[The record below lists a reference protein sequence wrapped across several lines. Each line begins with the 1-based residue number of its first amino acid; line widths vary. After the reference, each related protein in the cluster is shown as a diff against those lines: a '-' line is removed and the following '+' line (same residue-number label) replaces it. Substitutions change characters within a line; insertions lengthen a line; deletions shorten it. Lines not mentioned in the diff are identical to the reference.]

1 MSWQLRN
8 SLAAFHHRNFRLFFP
23 GQSISLIGFWMQQ
36 TALYWL
42 IYRLTHSPV
51 ILGAIVFSQQI
62 PVLLLAVPAGGLVDR
77 TNRHR
82 LIMLTQ
88 FLALLQA
95 VLLAVLTYTNRIEVS
110 HIFILS
116 VSLGVI
122 AAFDIPARQSFLVQM
137 VGKEHL
143 LNAIALN
150 SSMFNGARMVG
161 PAVAGFL
168 IARWGESLCFTMNA
182 LSYVAVLVSLSL
194 MVVPSHHI
202 STAQSIGKDLGEG
215 FRFVTRTRPVYVM
228 LLLLGVFGITG
239 FSFPVLLPIVAD
251 RIFMRGATGL
261 GWLMTAAGSGA
272 LIGALFLAGRK
283 GLEGISQII
292 LAGALGFPL
301 VLMLFSFSLHF
312 WLSFGLLCCV
322 GFFMM
327 IVVAS
332 INTAIQSIIPDSIR
346 GRIMSFFTTML
357 IGTAPVGSL
366 IAGTAANW
374 FGVQTTLFASAMICL
389 AGGIW
394 FYRALPGIKTET
406 RRLYL
411 LHNPPPI
418 V

>member
-8 SLAAFHHRNFRLFFP
+8 SLSAFRHRNFQLFFP
-23 GQSISLIGFWMQQ
+23 GQFVSLIGFWMQQ

-42 IYRLTHSPV
+42 VYRLTHSPV
-51 ILGAIVFSQQI
+51 ILGTVVFSQQI

-82 LIMLTQ
+82 LIILTQ
-88 FLALLQA
+88 SLAFLQA
-95 VLLAVLTYTNRIEVS
+95 VLLAILTYTHRIAVP

-116 VSLGVI
+116 VTLGVI

-137 VGKEHL
+137 VGKEDL

-161 PAVAGFL
+161 PAIAGF
-168 IARWGESLCFTMNA
+168 IVARWGEAFCFLTNG
-182 LSYVAVLVSLSL
+182 LSYLAVIVALSL
-194 MVVPSHHI
+194 MVVKQNHV
-202 STAQSIGKDLGEG
+202 STTQSIGKDLREG
-215 FRFVTRTRPVYVM
+215 FRFVRDTRPVFVM
-228 LLLLGVFGITG
+228 LSLLGIFGLTG
-239 FSFPVLLPIVAD
+239 FSFPVLLPVVAD
-251 RIFMRGATGL
+251 RIFQSGATGL
-261 GWLMTAAGSGA
+261 GWLMAGAGSGA

-283 GLEGISQII
+283 GIEGISRII
-292 LAGALGFPL
+292 VIGALGFPF

-312 WLSFGLLCCV
+312 WLSFALLCGC

-327 IVVAS
+327 IIVAS
-332 INTAIQSIIPDSIR
+332 VNTAIQSIIPDSIR

-366 IAGTAANW
+366 IAGSGANW
-374 FGVQTTLFASAMICL
+374 FGVQTTLFVCAMVCL

-394 FYRALPGIKTET
+394 FYRALPSIKTET

-411 LHNPPPI
+411 LHNPPPL